1 MYSLLVFLHVSCFA
15 LWMGAVAASMLVIR
29 TLEPRLTNPD
39 RAIQDS
45 ELLNTYI
52 RYEVKLVDVAFFGVL
67 LTGVT
72 LAHFYVGWTIWTAVK
87 LALYFVQFGATMFYI
102 ATRIKPLLYPCSPS
116 DYKRWY
122 GLFATSFSL
131 FFVVLLWTYFGR

>member
-1 MYSLLVFLHVSCFA
+1 MYRALLFLHVSCFA

-29 TLEPRLTNPD
+29 TLEPRLTSPE
-39 RAIQDS
+39 RATQDS
-45 ELLNTYI
+45 DLLKTYI

-67 LTGVT
+67 FTGVA
-72 LAHFYVGWTIWTAVK
+72 LAHFYVGWTLWTVVK

-102 ATRIKPLLYPCSPS
+102 AMFIKPLVYPCSPH
-116 DYKRWY
+116 DYQRWY

-131 FFVVLLWTYFGR
+131 FFIVLVWTYFGR